1 MRKDLIA
8 IGIAVPIVAIVVLSL
23 NKGKAVS
30 VAPTAT
36 QAGSQASSQSMK
48 SMEAICK
55 RLVGKDKSKVTAAIG
70 APYTSA
76 AGVSYYQAA
85 KAGFKPPYAVALTFD
100 KKKKVKSAKVVS
112 Y

>member
-8 IGIAVPIVAIVVLSL
+8 IGVAVPIVAIVVLSL

-30 VAPTAT
+30 VAPTAK
-36 QAGSQASSQSMK
+36 QGSQASSQSLK
-48 SMEAICK
+48 SMEAVCK
-55 RLVGKDKSKVTAAIG
+55 GLVGKDKSRVAAAIG